1 MVRGSIDLILSSEQ
15 GNSALVSWADGTD
28 APALMLEAVYVL
40 ETVAPAH
47 LHVDRFLPP
56 MPLRV
61 VVDMFYADRTEEFPL
76 KRVQRGTRD
85 EAVFR
90 VQQEPEL
97 LQALVPRQL
106 QAAKDFARKR
116 RSVLLEAALR
126 TAHSQLDGEAVR
138 LRELRKV
145 NPGVRLEE
153 IELAEQMMEA
163 VARAI
168 TKAHLRLDAVRL
180 IVNQTS

>member
-1 MVRGSIDLILSSEQ
+1 VRGSIDLILSSEQ
-15 GNSALVSWADGTD
+15 GNSALVSWVENEG

-61 VVDMFYADRTEEFPL
+61 VVDMFYADRSEEFSAEA
-76 KRVQRGTRD
+76 VEAGTRD

-106 QAAKDFARKR
+106 KAAKDFARQR
-116 RSVLLEAALR
+116 RSAILESALR
-126 TAHSQLDGEAVR
+126 DAHAQLDGEAVR
-138 LRELRKV
+138 LRDLRKV

-153 IELAEQMMEA
+153 IELAERTIKE
-163 VARAI
+163 VAKAI
-168 TKAHLRLDAVRL
+168 GGAHLRLDAVRL
-180 IVNQTS
+180 IVNQI